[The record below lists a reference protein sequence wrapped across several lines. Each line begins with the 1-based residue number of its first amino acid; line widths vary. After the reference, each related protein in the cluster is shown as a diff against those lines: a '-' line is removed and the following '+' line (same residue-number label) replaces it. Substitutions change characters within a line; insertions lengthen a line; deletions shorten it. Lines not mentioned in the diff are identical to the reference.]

1 MKLRRALTVVLT
13 TAALLLTAACG
24 DDGGTPPGEE
34 PAETGEQTGNSD
46 DGSGGGDGGEAIT
59 MAEVEENDSAD
70 SCWTV
75 VEGTVYDVTDWIDQ
89 HPGGP
94 DRIEQLC
101 GADGTDLFTGQH
113 SGQSQPEG
121 QLSEFEIGELT
132 G

>member
-1 MKLRRALTVVLT
+1 MMLRRALTVVVT
-13 TAALLLTAACG
+13 TAALLLTAGCS
-24 DDGGTPPGEE
+24 DDGTDPAGEE
-34 PAETGEQTGNSD
+34 PAGEQTGNSD
-46 DGSGGGDGGEAIT
+46 DGSGVQDAGDAIT
-59 MAEVEENDSAD
+59 MAEVEENDSTD

-75 VEGTVYDVTDWIDQ
+75 IEGTVYDVTDWVEQ

-101 GADGTDLFTGQH
+101 GVDGTDLFTGQH
-113 SGQSQPEG
+113 SGQSQPES